1 MPSKYEERKN
11 RELQAKEQE
20 RRIRRA
26 RRTGLNQIVEKVAF
40 FVQYSLMRLFSQN
53 MTKVPGPTSRIQ
65 PF

>member
-40 FVQYSLMRLFSQN
+40 FLSN
-53 MTKVPGPTSRIQ
+53 IA
-65 PF
+65 